1 MSANEVTEKIL
12 TEAEAQAEQVKKQ
25 ADEKTLQERQK
36 LQAELD
42 SFDEQTTQ
50 LANRAAEEVM
60 SQVLAQARM
69 EIAKKSL
76 QTRNGLL
83 EQTFAAAAEK
93 ITNMNANEYQQLMEK
108 LILASVNTGDEE
120 IIIDR
125 NEKRIDAAFVERL
138 NAKLDKNSKGKLKL
152 SDSKTDIGA
161 GFILQKGKVRING
174 SLKVLLE
181 TAKEKLQT
189 ELAVELF
196 GKG

>member
-25 ADEKTLQERQK
+25 ADEKALQERQE

-42 SFDEQTTQ
+42 SFDDQTAK
-50 LANRAAEEVM
+50 LANQAVEEAK
-60 SQVLAQARM
+60 SQVLAQTRM

-76 QTRNGLL
+76 QIRNELL

-93 ITNMNANEYQQLMEK
+93 IKNMNAQDYQQLMEK
-108 LILASVNTGDEE
+108 LILSSASTGDEE
-120 IIIDR
+120 IIIDK

-138 NAKLDKNSKGKLKL
+138 NAKLPKDSKGKLKL
-152 SDSKTDIGA
+152 SDSKTDIRA

-181 TAKEKLQT
+181 TAKENLQSKL
-189 ELAVELF
+189 AAELF
-196 GKG
+196 SKG

>member
-1 MSANEVTEKIL
+1 MSANEVIEKIL

-25 ADEKTLQERQK
+25 ADEKASQERQK

-42 SFDEQTTQ
+42 SFNDQTAQ
-50 LANRAAEEVM
+50 LANKTAEEVK

-69 EIAKKSL
+69 ETAKKSL
-76 QTRNGLL
+76 QTRNELL
-83 EQTFAAAAEK
+83 EQTFSAAAEK
-93 ITNMNANEYQQLMEK
+93 IKNMNANEYQQLMEK
-108 LILASVNTGDEE
+108 LILSSVSTGDEE
-120 IIIDR
+120 LIIDK

-138 NAKLDKNSKGKLKL
+138 NAKLGKGKLKL
-152 SDSKTDIGA
+152 SDSKADIGA

-189 ELAVELF
+189 ELAAELF
-196 GKG
+196 SKG